1 MTRPE
6 TAKPPHISR
15 VSRRGQAT
23 IPAEFRRK
31 AGIGP
36 SDSVEFAFEA
46 GRIVMTKVQPVDQI
60 WNAGQSALMTEWINE
75 DENVYNDLA

>member
-1 MTRPE
+1 MQAVLKR
-6 TAKPPHISR
+6 HVSR
-15 VSRRGQAT
+15 VSSKGQTT

-36 SDSVEFAFEA
+36 KDSVEFVFES
-46 GRIVMTKVQPVDQI
+46 GRIVMTKVQPIDAV
-60 WNAGQSALMTEWINE
+60 WNAGQSALMTEWNND